1 MGRCAHGDCQ
11 LSGDAAS
18 LKLEMI
24 GGYVMAVVVLLHIQ
38 FDESKA
44 DEYKAALQSML
55 PETRKH
61 KGALKIHMLV
71 DKDQPA
77 DVVVYEEWETRA
89 DHEAYIAW
97 RTERGD
103 MEKLGSMLRA
113 APSIKYYDVV
123 DT

>member
-1 MGRCAHGDCQ
+1 M
-11 LSGDAAS
+11 S
-18 LKLEMI
+18 
-24 GGYVMAVVVLLHIQ
+24 VVVLLHVQ

-55 PETRKH
+55 PDTRAR

-77 DVVVYEEWETRA
+77 DVAIYEEWETRA

-113 APSIKYYDVV
+113 APSIKYYDVI

>member
-1 MGRCAHGDCQ
+1 
-11 LSGDAAS
+11 
-18 LKLEMI
+18 
-24 GGYVMAVVVLLHIQ
+24 MAVVVLLHIQ

>member
-1 MGRCAHGDCQ
+1 
-11 LSGDAAS
+11 
-18 LKLEMI
+18 
-24 GGYVMAVVVLLHIQ
+24 MAVVVLLHIQ

-55 PETRKH
+55 PDARAR

-77 DVVVYEEWETRA
+77 DVAIYEEWETRA
-89 DHEAYIAW
+89 DHEAYLAW

-113 APSIKYYDVV
+113 APSIKYYDVI